1 MTVMAVSAVE
11 REISEEGEE
20 EHVMM
25 YEEMSPLRRAGR
37 GGDQERERFLDAAI
51 AVNSR
56 GGPAGTTYTHTVRV
70 IAVNSD
76 CYTSRG
82 CGQNVI
88 ETGPIGGSYS
98 TIACCPHT
106 AGVPESGGEG
116 ERG

>member
-1 MTVMAVSAVE
+1 
-11 REISEEGEE
+11 
-20 EHVMM
+20 
-25 YEEMSPLRRAGR
+25 MSPLRRAGR
-37 GGDQERERFLDAAI
+37 GGDQEREKFLDAAI

-56 GGPAGTTYTHTVRV
+56 GGPAGTTDTYRYIQIIIRV

-98 TIACCPHT
+98 TIAGCPHT
-106 AGVPESGGEG
+106 AGVLESGGEG